1 MCHLNNSHV
10 HTVVSFLFTLRASGH
25 SFEPKAIQDP
35 DQGPSE
41 GTGESAPWLQCEDV
55 GDTTMLSL
63 GQRVELT
70 ELEGR

>member
-1 MCHLNNSHV
+1 MCPLINSQV
-10 HTVVSFLFTLRASGH
+10 HTLVSFLSTLRASGH

-55 GDTTMLSL
+55 GDTMMLSL
-63 GQRVELT
+63 GQHVELT
-70 ELEGR
+70 QLEGR